1 MPFIEVIDRDAAKE
15 IREVATRDMTDGLCQ
30 AFGIKPEIVTCYY
43 FSAPANSYG
52 HAGKFGTSAEIYRI
66 FIKVHAFPRPQ
77 KAKAEAAR
85 AITAAA
91 VKAYNA
97 DPKHVIVYFCD
108 REPSDAFH
116 AGVAST

>member
-1 MPFIEVIDRDAAKE
+1 MPFIEIIDNDCSQE
-15 IREVATRDMTDGLCQ
+15 IREVATETMTKGLCE
-30 AFGIKPEIVTCYY
+30 AYGISADIVTCYY

-52 HAGKFGTSAEIYRI
+52 HAGRFGTNAEFYRI
-66 FIKVHAFPRPQ
+66 FIKIHAFPRPQ
-77 KAKAEAAR
+77 KAKEEAAH

-108 REPSDAFH
+108 REPLDAFH
-116 AGVAST
+116 AGIAST

>member
-1 MPFIEVIDRDAAKE
+1 MPFIEIIDNDCSQE
-15 IREVATRDMTDGLCQ
+15 IREVATESMTKGLCD
-30 AFGIKPEIVTCYY
+30 AYGISADIVTCYY